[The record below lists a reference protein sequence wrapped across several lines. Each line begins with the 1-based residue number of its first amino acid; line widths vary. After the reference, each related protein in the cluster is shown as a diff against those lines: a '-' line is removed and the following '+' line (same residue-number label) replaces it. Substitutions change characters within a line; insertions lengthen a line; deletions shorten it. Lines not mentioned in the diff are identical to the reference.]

1 MWARFIPDGIK
12 ANVSR
17 TNAAAKAMYN
27 QSGVEP
33 LRKIPTPQE
42 AQGEMGLLILQLL
55 DELGKR
61 GVEVGPYRAYF
72 DRERNPRRRSGTLYR
87 LVVDSLTPVGGR
99 VMGAEVDDVNPIFSL
114 LAQLRPENMLPS
126 VLREVISFLR
136 GPLAR
141 PAPDLAAVAAPVT
154 SQTGEQPMDGPGMG
168 LLARATAPLT
178 SQSGDQPMDSPA
190 MRLLARA
197 TAPMTSQSDDQPMD
211 DPILP
216 TATDD
221 AEVPSPEATGELSNA
236 VKTLVENTAALH
248 ERIGDVLEHIKNT
261 TPGVSDLVKEME
273 QADAVRAG
281 PDEPAAE
288 PARPDEPAA
297 DQAGPSGD
305 AADTRVVAE
314 SPARDDVVEEGV
326 IPESEITDSASSSR
340 QKRRFSD
347 RFPLPS
353 NIKRR
358 LFGEGPPGININGAA
373 EAAKFLEKEPEN
385 LAHAE
390 LVAEAFSAKERRKKR
405 TGKKA
410 AKAWEGVDWPAY
422 VAEMDAQYQK
432 DPQVEQLTT
441 FMEKKDKLYRPFN
454 YANLQPAKKAKTA

>member
-154 SQTGEQPMDGPGMG
+154 SQ
-168 LLARATAPLT
+168 
-178 SQSGDQPMDSPA
+178 SGDQPMDGPTLP
-190 MRLLARA
+190 LLPRA
-197 TAPMTSQSDDQPMD
+197 TAPMTSQSGDQPMD

-261 TPGVSDLVKEME
+261 TPGVSDLVEDME
-273 QADAVRAG
+273 KGDAVPAG
-281 PDEPAAE
+281 PDKPAADQ
-288 PARPDEPAA
+288 ARPDEPAD

-305 AADTRVVAE
+305 AANTRVVAE
-314 SPARDDVVEEGV
+314 SPERDDAGDRSRV
-326 IPESEITDSASSSR
+326 IPESQITDSASSSR

-358 LFGEGPPGININGAA
+358 LFGDGPPGININGAA